1 MNYDLND
8 LSKLTVLASTMSQL
22 ATELS
27 MLNIYS
33 DNKQAVEGRES
44 ELERLFSE
52 IHGIMLGDMR
62 GATEGV
68 TEPAREGGVECRFMP
83 SKYIRYDEM
92 ILDIGKC
99 RADERLSSLVN
110 RDDVHLKIVNGKQ
123 WDYEF
128 IDEMEGA
135 Q

>member
-8 LSKLTVLASTMSQL
+8 LSKLTVLASMMSQL

-52 IHGIMLGDMR
+52 IHGIMLGDMQ
-62 GATEGV
+62 EGL
-68 TEPAREGGVECRFMP
+68 E
-83 SKYIRYDEM
+83 
-92 ILDIGKC
+92 
-99 RADERLSSLVN
+99 
-110 RDDVHLKIVNGKQ
+110 
-123 WDYEF
+123 
-128 IDEMEGA
+128 
-135 Q
+135 